1 MRTLKFISAV
11 VISLSLLACGGE
23 AKTEGSD
30 AAAENDAAAQVD
42 YKGMELVNL
51 SEFAVNASIQL
62 PNEDKGPRKIQSS
75 ATESIEILV
84 GDAFGIEITPFGISV
99 AEKQQELNDD
109 LVYTIEYVEETPEKI
124 VYRKTIKD
132 SEIDPE
138 YHFFITKEINGEPFS
153 IKSLNKAY
161 KQKSIEKM
169 VLSAESLTP
178 QNPS

>member
-1 MRTLKFISAV
+1 MI
-11 VISLSLLACGGE
+11 ISLSLLACGGE
-23 AKTEGSD
+23 SKTTGD
-30 AAAENDAAAQVD
+30 AAAAANEAAAKAD

-51 SEFAVNASIQL
+51 SEFAVNANIQL
-62 PNEDKGPRKIQSS
+62 PDQDKGALQIQNST
-75 ATESIEILV
+75 TESIEILV
-84 GDAFGIEITPFGISV
+84 GDAFGIEIIPFGISV

-109 LVYTIEYVEETPEKI
+109 LVYTIEYLEETPEKI

-161 KQKSIEKM
+161 TQKSIEKM